1 MTTNPERIR
10 LVTQPNQLNFYDIVL
25 SQGQTFRLRIGYKD
39 DSGNGIDL
47 QGSNPD
53 KTYNISMQVRRSP
66 LVDDLLLFAT
76 SDSYPNGVT
85 GGGTTGQ
92 FLGTTLDP
100 GVNGTGG
107 ITLNYLGVTGDFR
120 IEFDYATT
128 ANLPRGRH
136 FYDIDIKN
144 NTTDTIDK
152 AVSGTFEVLSE
163 VTR

>member
-25 SQGQTFRLRIGYKD
+25 SQGQTFRLRIAYKD

-47 QGSNPD
+47 QGLQGS
-53 KTYNISMQVRRSP
+53 TYNISMQVRRSP

-100 GVNGTGG
+100 GV
-107 ITLNYLGVTGDFR
+107 
-120 IEFDYATT
+120 
-128 ANLPRGRH
+128 
-136 FYDIDIKN
+136 IK
-144 NTTDTIDK
+144 
-152 AVSGTFEVLSE
+152 
-163 VTR
+163 

>member
-1 MTTNPERIR
+1 MSTT
-10 LVTQPNQLNFYDIVL
+10 PNYYDILL
-25 SQGQTFRLRIGYKD
+25 SQGQTFYLCVGYKD
-39 DSGNGIDL
+39 DDGDSVDL
-47 QGSNPD
+47 DGT
-53 KTYNISMQVRRSP
+53 TYNVSMQVRRSP
-66 LVDDLLLFAT
+66 LVSELLLFST

-107 ITLNYLGVTGDFR
+107 ITLNYAGVTGDFR
-120 IEFDYATT
+120 IEIDYATT

-136 FYDIDIKN
+136 FYDIDVRNKVS
-144 NTTDTIDK
+144 DTVDK
-152 AVSGTFEVLSE
+152 VMTGTFEVLSE

>member
-1 MTTNPERIR
+1 M
-10 LVTQPNQLNFYDIVL
+10 

-47 QGSNPD
+47 QGLQGS
-53 KTYNISMQVRRSP
+53 TYSISMQVRRSP

-128 ANLPRGRH
+128 ANIPRGRH
-136 FYDIDIKN
+136 FYDIDIRNK
-144 NTTDTIDK
+144 TTDTIDK